1 MYETLKIALTQMDC
15 TLGDKKSNLKHA
27 FELAEDAVLHGSNLI
42 VFPEM
47 FSTGYHLD
55 ALAEDFPDLTESRE
69 YCPAVNQMKQFAT
82 DNHVSVCGTIA
93 YYHTQLSE
101 RPNISCF
108 YFNAKGECLTIYDK
122 NHLFGQEKDFFEVGQ
137 NYPVI
142 DTEYGKIGIM
152 VCYDANFPEPARILA
167 CQGAEI
173 IICPAAWRIE
183 DIRLFDM
190 IMPQRAAENIVYLCA
205 VNRYG
210 TDNGR
215 YNPGHSQICS
225 PEGELLAFGD
235 ARECIIYNEINASE
249 ISGLRKKIPYLQ
261 DLRPNEYPTFLL
273 KGGNVIHESNN

>member
-1 MYETLKIALTQMDC
+1 MYETMKIALIQMDC
-15 TLGDKKSNLKHA
+15 TLGDKKANMEHA
-27 FELAEDAVLHGSNLI
+27 LLLAEDAVSHGSNLI

-55 ALAEDFPDLTESRE
+55 ALSEDFHNLTETKE
-69 YCPAVNQMKQFAT
+69 NCPCVEQMRQFAK
-82 DNHVSVCGTIA
+82 DKKVSVCGTIA
-93 YYHTQLSE
+93 YYHTNLSKK
-101 RPNISCF
+101 PNISCF
-108 YFNAKGECLTIYDK
+108 YFNAEGECLAIYDK

-137 NYPVI
+137 SYPVI
-142 DTEYGKIGIM
+142 DTVFGKIGIM

-183 DIRLFDM
+183 DIHLFDM
-190 IMPQRAAENIVYLCA
+190 IMPQRAAENVVYLCA

-225 PEGELLAFGD
+225 PEGELLAFSGAKED
-235 ARECIIYNEINASE
+235 IIYGELNASH
-249 ISGLRKKIPYLQ
+249 ISALRERIPYLQ
-261 DLRPNEYPTFLL
+261 DLRPNEYTVFLRD
-273 KGGNVIHESNN
+273 SNPVK